1 VSDDVDYLS
10 AKPYRRG
17 VGVVLVNEDGKVF
30 VAQRID
36 TNEPAWQLPQGGI
49 DKGEDPLKAAFR
61 ELEEETGVSE
71 AEVIAETKE
80 WLRYDLPRDLQE
92 KVWKGKYRGQEQ
104 RWYLMR
110 FAGRDDDINID
121 TDHREFSAWKWTDLS
136 SLPEMIVSFKKDLYR
151 QIVAAFTDK
160 V

>member
-1 VSDDVDYLS
+1 MSDDVDYLS